1 MRIILADHHV
11 QPRLALKTLIGE
23 QPEFD
28 LIGEAK
34 DAQGLLFLAGA
45 HTADLI
51 LLDRELPGISTKD
64 LIASLH
70 ALQPRPIVIVMSSD
84 FETSRSVLKAGADAF
99 VSKGD
104 EPDWLLEKL
113 HQYAV
118 QVNMK

>member
-1 MRIILADHHV
+1 
-11 QPRLALKTLIGE
+11 LALKTLIEE

-28 LIGEAK
+28 LIGEAM
-34 DAQGLLFLAGA
+34 DAQSLLFLAGD
-45 HTADLI
+45 HTADLV
-51 LLDRELPGISTKD
+51 LLDRELPGSSIKE

-70 ALQPRPIVIVMSSD
+70 ALLPRPIVIVMSSD

-113 HQYAV
+113 HQYAK
-118 QVNMK
+118 QINMK